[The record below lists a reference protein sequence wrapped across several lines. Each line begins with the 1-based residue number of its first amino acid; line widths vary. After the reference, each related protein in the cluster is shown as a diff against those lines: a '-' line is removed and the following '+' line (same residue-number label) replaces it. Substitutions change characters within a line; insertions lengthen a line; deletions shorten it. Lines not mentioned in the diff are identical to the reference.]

1 VLGVAIIVFREVLEA
16 ALIIGV
22 VAAASRGIGGRARA
36 LGAGIGAG
44 VIGAVLVAVF
54 AESISHAARGIG
66 QELFNAIVLGLAV
79 LMLAWHS
86 IWMAQHG
93 AAMAADA
100 RRVTQDVREG
110 TRGLSA
116 IVLVAFLAVLREGAE
131 TVLFL
136 YGMAAGGDLSAAS
149 VAAGGALGRPH
160 IAAALLEAGY
170 VSDHPQAFAKYIGEG
185 CPAYVEKYKIR
196 PDDAVEAIHA
206 AGGLAF
212 VAHPGYYLE
221 DERAFRALLERGFDG
236 IEVYH
241 PYHHSQ
247 MVTRLLGI
255 ARDFGLLISGGS
267 DFHGFAGR
275 DNLGEPTV
283 PYSLLQRIKET
294 LQETH

>member
-1 VLGVAIIVFREVLEA
+1 MTNELRIDLHTHSNHSDGVHAPSVLIDLAKWKGISAISLCDHDSLEGYDQLEEASRREGIETITGVELSCEYTGRDLHVLGYGVDRRNEPLQKLLLDFRATRQRRGEQIVEKLAGQGVHLDIQNVL
-16 ALIIGV
+16 
-22 VAAASRGIGGRARA
+22 AR
-36 LGAGIGAG
+36 
-44 VIGAVLVAVF
+44 
-54 AESISHAARGIG
+54 
-66 QELFNAIVLGLAV
+66 
-79 LMLAWHS
+79 
-86 IWMAQHG
+86 
-93 AAMAADA
+93 
-100 RRVTQDVREG
+100 
-110 TRGLSA
+110 
-116 IVLVAFLAVLREGAE
+116 
-131 TVLFL
+131 
-136 YGMAAGGDLSAAS
+136 
-149 VAAGGALGRPH
+149 AAGGALGRPH